1 MNISYNLCYT
11 SCTFSDTWAFMK
23 IPYLQ
28 MYNFASNLK
37 LNCKKLSLYL
47 PFAVIPSRKY
57 LSCLDRR
64 ERFVTHSRRSSLIEK
79 TSFVASRHYLSFLP
93 AAGGGRCSC
102 LSKTT
107 FWDPLERI
115 RPADACPRRHFR
127 DAFSRIAAAVFLARS
142 LQIKTDRT
150 RLVNFAARACN
161 SRNWPFGPLL
171 WNDS

>member
-1 MNISYNLCYT
+1 
-11 SCTFSDTWAFMK
+11 
-23 IPYLQ
+23 

-37 LNCKKLSLYL
+37 LKCKKPSLYL

-57 LSCLDRR
+57 LSCLEESDYRR
-64 ERFVTHSRRSSLIEK
+64 ERFVPHSRRSSLIEK
-79 TSFVASRHYLSFLP
+79 TSFVASRYYLSFLP
-93 AAGGGRCSC
+93 APGGGRCSC

-115 RPADACPRRHFR
+115 HPADACPRRHFR

-150 RLVNFAARACN
+150 RLVNFATRACN
-161 SRNWPFGPLL
+161 SRN
-171 WNDS
+171 